1 MYNYYNNW
9 YCQNKINKK
18 MNLKMIIIYINL
30 QIICICSYKKFFFI
44 NFIRRYAM
52 EKFILPKN
60 IQIKMIEFFYKTS
73 IPRIL
78 KENNHESKY

>member
-1 MYNYYNNW
+1 
-9 YCQNKINKK
+9 
-18 MNLKMIIIYINL
+18 
-30 QIICICSYKKFFFI
+30 
-44 NFIRRYAM
+44 M